1 VVKASGLANNW
12 AALATLVGASWLA
25 SPGLEGGLD
34 QDMSPESTDVVE
46 EVMEVAQD
54 QGMTIVAVIPKD
66 QNLHPI
72 DLPT

>member
-1 VVKASGLANNW
+1 
-12 AALATLVGASWLA
+12 
-25 SPGLEGGLD
+25 
-34 QDMSPESTDVVE
+34 MSPESTDVVE